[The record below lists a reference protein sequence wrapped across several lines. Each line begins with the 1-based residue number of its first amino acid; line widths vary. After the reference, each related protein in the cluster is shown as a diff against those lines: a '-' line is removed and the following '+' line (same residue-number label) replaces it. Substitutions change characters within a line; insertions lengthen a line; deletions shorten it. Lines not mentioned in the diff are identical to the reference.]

1 MPLYD
6 LLNKKKD
13 EEDEEK
19 KQETEEDGLTKRFKK
34 QFYENLSKD
43 PTLKVRSRAATLGVR
58 G

>member
-6 LLNKKKD
+6 LLNKQKD
-13 EEDEEK
+13 EDDEEK
-19 KQETEEDGLTKRFKK
+19 KQETEQDGLTKKFKK

-43 PTLKVRSRAATLGVR
+43 PTLRVRSRAATLGVR